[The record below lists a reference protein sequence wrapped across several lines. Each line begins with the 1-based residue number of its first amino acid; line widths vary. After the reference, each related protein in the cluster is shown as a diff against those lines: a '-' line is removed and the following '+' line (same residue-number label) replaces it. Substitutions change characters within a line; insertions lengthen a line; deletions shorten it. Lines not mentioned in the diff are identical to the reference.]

1 MDAQSDR
8 LRMSAKIRER
18 RALAHKDASA
28 IALNMNMDEA
38 ETKRFLSSADSNAI
52 WDAQQNLPYRTPV
65 PPKPVEPVGP
75 MYSELG
81 FLSDTQQRKLFSGK

>member
-1 MDAQSDR
+1 MDPQSDR
-8 LRMSAKIRER
+8 LRMSAKIREC

-28 IALNMNMDEA
+28 IALSMNMNETD
-38 ETKRFLSSADSNAI
+38 TKRFLSSADSNAI
-52 WDAQQNLPYRTPV
+52 WDAQQNVPYRTPV

-81 FLSDTQQRKLFSGK
+81 FLSAEQQRQLFSTK